1 MAKSKPSPAA
11 EENGKTDGLE
21 IEERI
26 SDGAIGDGSA
36 QIDELAAGP
45 PHDRGH
51 KPIPTVVILGRPN
64 VGKSTLFNR
73 LTGTRRSIVG
83 DEPGITRDRI
93 YGRVEWLTREF
104 RLVDTGGIIP
114 DDKELIPAN
123 ILAQARAA
131 LDEASL
137 ILLVV
142 DARAGITP
150 LDEELAVLA
159 RSTHKP
165 VFVAAN
171 KVDSNK
177 LEADAMEFAE
187 WGFADVFPIAAEHGT
202 GVAEMLD
209 AAIEVIP
216 APEASDEKLEELTL
230 AIVGRP
236 NVGKSSLVNR
246 LTGEERVIV
255 SEIPG
260 TTRDAVD
267 TEIEYE
273 GTRFKLIDTAG
284 IRRKGKTDLMAE
296 KLSVVMSR
304 RHLERAHVA
313 ILMIDAVEGPTA
325 LDATIGGYAH
335 EAGVSLIIAVNKWDA
350 IEKDTYTT
358 KQYETRIR
366 DMMKFAHYAPIV
378 FISAK
383 SGQRVTKLL
392 ELARR
397 AYDARSY
404 RIPTSELNRFFERNL
419 EQPKATTPSRHPLR
433 VLYITQG
440 GIRPPTLILFT
451 SSRSPKAKLH
461 FSYERYIENRLRE
474 VFDFFAT
481 PIRIKQRRKKGGE
494 SRE

>member
-1 MAKSKPSPAA
+1 MKTKRTETDYTA
-11 EENGKTDGLE
+11 ESIDLTDDTEITETVISGKE
-21 IEERI
+21 H
-26 SDGAIGDGSA
+26 
-36 QIDELAAGP
+36 ID
-45 PHDRGH
+45 
-51 KPIPTVVILGRPN
+51 IPTVVILGRPN
-64 VGKSTLFNR
+64 VGKSTLFNK

-93 YGRVEWLTREF
+93 YGRVEWSSRAF
-104 RLVDTGGIIP
+104 SLVDTGGIIP

-123 ILAQARAA
+123 ILTQARAA
-131 LDEASL
+131 IEESSL

-150 LDEELAVLA
+150 LDEELAELA
-159 RSTHKP
+159 RSTRKP

-171 KVDSNK
+171 KVDSPK
-177 LEADAMEFAE
+177 LEADAMEFAR
-187 WGFADVFPIAAEHGT
+187 WGFDEVFPVAAEHGT
-202 GVAEMLD
+202 GIAEMLD
-209 AAIEVIP
+209 AAMDVIN
-216 APEASDEKLEELTL
+216 APDVDDEKALELTL

-255 SEIPG
+255 SPIPG
-260 TTRDAVD
+260 TTRDAID
-267 TEIEYE
+267 TEIEYDN
-273 GTRFKLIDTAG
+273 TKFKLVDTAG

-296 KLSVVMSR
+296 KLSVIMSR

-313 ILMIDAVEGPTA
+313 ILMIDAIEGPTA

-350 IEKDTYTT
+350 IEKDSYTT
-358 KQYETRIR
+358 KKYETRIR
-366 DMMKFAHYAPIV
+366 DMMKFAAYAPIV

-392 ELARR
+392 ELARQ
-397 AYDARSY
+397 AYEARSL
-404 RIPTSELNRFFERNL
+404 RISTSELNRFFEKNL
-419 EQPKATTPSRHPLR
+419 DQPKATTPSRHPLR

-440 GIRPPTLILFT
+440 SVRPPTFILFT
-451 SSRSPKAKLH
+451 SSRSPKANLH

-474 VFDFFAT
+474 EFDFFAT
-481 PIRIKQRRKKGGE
+481 PIRIKQRKKKGAPKKD
-494 SRE
+494 